1 MKKIYIIIFFLFSC
15 FDNNQVP
22 KPDDLINENKMSKI
36 LYDLAIM
43 KSINGSGFIKQD
55 LDFIFGDEFI
65 YKKYNIDSSQ
75 FSKSHKYYSS
85 NPKVMMNIYLLTD
98 KLLEKSKDSIEKIIK
113 DRNTK
118 KIKNN

>member
-1 MKKIYIIIFFLFSC
+1 
-15 FDNNQVP
+15 
-22 KPDDLINENKMSKI
+22 MSKI